1 MYMLTT
7 DTVLHLTPK
16 MSVAQLAKHSNITV
30 LPYYKLQTA
39 NLI

>member
-16 MSVAQLAKHSNITV
+16 MSVAQLAKHSNITA